1 MNRRVVL
8 VGSVLILIAILLGAF
23 GAHALR
29 AVLSDQ
35 KLLSFETGVRY
46 QMYNGLALLILGF
59 SASNLKFKLNWV
71 FGLILFGTLLFCLSI
86 YLLAMQPIIG
96 VNLSWLGPVTPIG
109 GFLLLLGWSVFI
121 KNLLFLRNSRFRKQ
135 GED

>member
-8 VGSVLILIAILLGAF
+8 VGSVLILTAILLGAF
-23 GAHALR
+23 GAHALK

-71 FGLILFGTLLFCLSI
+71 FGLILFGTLLFCGNATN
-86 YLLAMQPIIG
+86 Y
-96 VNLSWLGPVTPIG
+96 
-109 GFLLLLGWSVFI
+109 WS
-121 KNLLFLRNSRFRKQ
+121 
-135 GED
+135 